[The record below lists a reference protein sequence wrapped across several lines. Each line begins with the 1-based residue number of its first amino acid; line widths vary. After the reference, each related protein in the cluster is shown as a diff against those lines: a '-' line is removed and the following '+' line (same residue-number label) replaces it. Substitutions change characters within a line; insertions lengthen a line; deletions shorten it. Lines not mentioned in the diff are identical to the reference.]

1 MFAQF
6 RASYARVEMS
16 VQKLTDSIAAY
27 NPSVRDAQEL
37 LAADEAVNHNIEQ
50 LVTHQQNHQR
60 LVSLRATADSLDAA
74 IKNTIRLLADTRR
87 EIQSIPSVDCEDR
100 REVGVEELLQY
111 AKFIAPT
118 TLAPNPTFRK
128 PLPDEHMPKKKEG
141 ATEVGAN
148 GIATPVDTA
157 PAYTKSAEEKKDPEP
172 AAPPAPAPAPAPA
185 YDFVPWPDYGKIT
198 AGALGDIQ
206 RMLDAGQDPA
216 AVLSAEEQAEVD
228 TKRREQEAEER
239 RRAEELE
246 RQQRDAFGDYSSGRR
261 GTVVF
266 NPDDL

>member
-6 RASYARVEMS
+6 QGSYARVETS
-16 VQKLTDSIAAY
+16 LQKLTDSIAAY

-37 LAADEAVNHNIEQ
+37 LAADEAVNQNIEQ

-60 LVSLRATADSLDAA
+60 LVSLRATADSLDAT

-87 EIQSIPSVDCEDR
+87 EIQSIPTVDSEDR

-111 AKFIAPT
+111 ANFIAPT
-118 TLAPNPTFRK
+118 TVAPTFRK
-128 PLPDEHMPKKKEG
+128 PLPDEQMPKKKVG
-141 ATEVGAN
+141 AMDVGAN
-148 GIATPVDTA
+148 GIATPVDTNF
-157 PAYTKSAEEKKDPEP
+157 AYTKSGEEKREAGPADP
-172 AAPPAPAPAPAPA
+172 PAPA
-185 YDFVPWPDYGKIT
+185 YDFVPWPDHGKIA

-206 RMLDAGQDPA
+206 KMLDAGQDPA

-228 TKRREQEAEER
+228 RKRKEQEAEER
-239 RRAEELE
+239 KKAEELE

>member
-6 RASYARVEMS
+6 QASYARVETS
-16 VQKLTDSIAAY
+16 LQKLTDSIAAY

-37 LAADEAVNHNIEQ
+37 LAADEAVNQNIEQ

-60 LVSLRATADSLDAA
+60 LVSLRATADSLDAT

-87 EIQSIPSVDCEDR
+87 EIQSIPSVDSEDR

-118 TLAPNPTFRK
+118 TVAPTFRK
-128 PLPDEHMPKKKEG
+128 PLPDEQMPKKKKEA

-148 GIATPVDTA
+148 GIATPVDTN
-157 PAYTKSAEEKKDPEP
+157 PAYTKSGEEKKEAEP
-172 AAPPAPAPAPAPA
+172 AAPPPPA
-185 YDFVPWPDYGKIT
+185 YDFVPWPDHGKIT

-228 TKRREQEAEER
+228 RKRKEQEAEER
-239 RRAEELE
+239 KKAEELE